1 VNTARGDAERRL
13 QKLLAPRSLG
23 GFNLRED
30 DREVV
35 ETRQRV
41 EKFTD
46 EARRLEALYEARIT
60 QWQSISRA
68 LQACEDWLK
77 NGGIPVG
84 VTLQDHEAEPP
95 KLAKG
100 ENVIDAI
107 ERIRRRG
114 RELKADL
121 HRIQS
126 APYPSSYAKQRMR
139 EMIEALAQIGT
150 PDVASLVEHDRP
162 IEWARRQVQS
172 EVRGERLALGF
183 AETPDA
189 VALLAWTFKDAL
201 ISRLDAEINAEA
213 DDKSALSHEEREKR
227 AAVVQS
233 DLLDLERQECQLTG
247 MAQAERLPV
256 EHRADINPVALL
268 GVRLVTT
275 APTNGAGGT
284 SSEHVVTFGGGRW

>member
-1 VNTARGDAERRL
+1 VATFGSVLHRKFAR
-13 QKLLAPRSLG
+13 LG
-23 GFNLRED
+23 GRNACLQILTAD
-30 DREVV
+30 IDGDQVKAKM
-35 ETRQRV
+35 RQ
-41 EKFTD
+41 
-46 EARRLEALYEARIT
+46 
-60 QWQSISRA
+60 Q
-68 LQACEDWLK
+68 
-77 NGGIPVG
+77 
-84 VTLQDHEAEPP
+84 
-95 KLAKG
+95 
-100 ENVIDAI
+100 I
-107 ERIRRRG
+107 E
-114 RELKADL
+114 
-121 HRIQS
+121 Q
-126 APYPSSYAKQRMR
+126 
-139 EMIEALAQIGT
+139 LAQVGT

-162 IEWARRQVQS
+162 IEWARQQVQS
-172 EVRGERLALGF
+172 EVRGGERLGLGF

-201 ISRLDAEINAEA
+201 IARLDAEINAEA